1 MMICEEG
8 WFCNSVC
15 ERKSCVSKLNFT
27 STGPPSAYVII
38 VCLLHKKVS
47 IRQHI
52 SVGYMEIEDN
62 QASTEKHEGKL
73 ESFAGVAQLVEQLIR
88 NQ

>member
-1 MMICEEG
+1 MKRGGFATLSAKESLVLA
-8 WFCNSVC
+8 N
-15 ERKSCVSKLNFT
+15 LT
-27 STGPPSAYVII
+27 SPQRPPSAYVII